1 VVNVGTVYRKVNLG
15 HKIPFVFII
24 VTTERISNEWTLIA
38 DFNDGFAW
46 KEGEIERPTQRHK
59 NTEVNSFSRVSPLK
73 GSQWEVR
80 EVSMK
85 SDKALSFQANFFVSY
100 DFQ

>member
-1 VVNVGTVYRKVNLG
+1 MGTAYSKDNSG
-15 HKIPFVFII
+15 HKITSVFVF
-24 VTTERISNEWTLIA
+24 VTTAKISNKWTLIA

-80 EVSMK
+80 EVPIK
-85 SDKALSFQANFFVSY
+85 SDKALSFQASFFVSY